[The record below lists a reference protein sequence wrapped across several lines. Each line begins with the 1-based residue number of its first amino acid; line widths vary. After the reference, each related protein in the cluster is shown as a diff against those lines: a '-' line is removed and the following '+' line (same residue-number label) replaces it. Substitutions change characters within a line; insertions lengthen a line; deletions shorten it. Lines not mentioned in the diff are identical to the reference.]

1 MRPLV
6 RPLWDYRPGV
16 MEHLHHAALGR
27 LPPVLSYAMAR
38 TGAAPRAA
46 LRAPSTRN
54 GAHARV
60 RDGMRA
66 VER

>member
-1 MRPLV
+1 
-6 RPLWDYRPGV
+6 